1 MTKREKLV
9 QRLLTKPADFT
20 WAELK
25 SLLERA
31 GYALAVGGKSG
42 GSGVKFVHHEHPPII
57 LHKPHPTPILKR
69 YQLDQIIEFL
79 KKEGLL

>member
-1 MTKREKLV
+1 MTRREKLI

-20 WAELK
+20 WSELK

-31 GYALAVGGKSG
+31 GYVLVVGGKSG
-42 GSGVKFVHHEHPPII
+42 GSRVKFVHREHPPVI
-57 LHKPHPTPILKR
+57 LHKPHPTPVLKR